1 MPAPDYAR
9 IAYEAYAANQPWH
22 VSPDGT
28 RGRAVLMPWEMLPQG
43 LRDAWQ
49 VAIDAVMDALIPED
63 AP

>member
-1 MPAPDYAR
+1 MPEPDYAR

-49 VAIDAVMDALIPED
+49 AAIDAAMMP
-63 AP
+63 